1 MKISTSKVFA
11 SALVAIMFSV
21 FSTSNSKAAEA
32 LKIGPAEISFNAG
45 YVTQYVWRGED
56 QNSSSGAPSFGADI
70 ALPYDIY
77 VGTWTSSA
85 NWATDM
91 NQEVDIYAG
100 IAPTFGDFSLDIGF
114 IEYRYPGA
122 DENNFAEFYYGVAYA
137 PEGKPYSFGVTYSD
151 NDTNDVGLSENIEY
165 TASYDIFSI
174 TYGDFD
180 TSRTYTNVSVAKEYA
195 GVEFALTY
203 TDTDFDAASTARD
216 NFLVLSLSKSF

>member
-1 MKISTSKVFA
+1 MNTSFH
-11 SALVAIMFSV
+11 
-21 FSTSNSKAAEA
+21 
-32 LKIGPAEISFNAG
+32 FNAG

-122 DENNFAEFYYGVAYA
+122 DEYNFAEFYYGVAYA

-151 NDTNDVGLSENIEY
+151 NDTNDKVGNVSTSKNIEY

-203 TDTDFDAASTARD
+203 TDVDWDAASTARD

>member
-70 ALPYDIY
+70 ALPYNIY
-77 VGTWTSSA
+77 VGAWTSSA
-85 NWATDM
+85 SWTTDID
-91 NQEVDIYAG
+91 QEVDIYAG

-151 NDTNDVGLSENIEY
+151 NDTNDSSLSKNIEY

-180 TSRTYTNVSVAKEYA
+180 TSRTYTNFSVAKEYA

-203 TDTDFDAASTARD
+203 TDVDWDAASTARD